1 MQRLMLVLVVTVCLT
16 GVAYGLPSYTGF
28 LSTPD
33 GVDGTGIW
41 ADNFKIEWQVDLQQ
55 DDSWWYRYW
64 ITETDGSPLQPGALS
79 HWIVEV
85 SPDVDRSDFWG
96 FNGGP
101 VEINDWVTEAGFPF
115 NSGMKLDYGTDGQT
129 EWSYYSWRSP
139 VWGDFF
145 AKDGRAGDIG
155 SDKGSTGGADGD
167 EWNWA
172 WNTGFFDPDPLDA
185 PANGSIGYKILR
197 PDTDTVI
204 PEPTTLGL
212 LGIGLMGLAI
222 GRRKQKK

>member
-1 MQRLMLVLVVTVCLT
+1 
-16 GVAYGLPSYTGF
+16 
-28 LSTPD
+28 
-33 GVDGTGIW
+33 
-41 ADNFKIEWQVDLQQ
+41 
-55 DDSWWYRYW
+55 
-64 ITETDGSPLQPGALS
+64 
-79 HWIVEV
+79 
-85 SPDVDRSDFWG
+85 
-96 FNGGP
+96 
-101 VEINDWVTEAGFPF
+101 
-115 NSGMKLDYGTDGQT
+115 DGQT

-145 AKDGRAGDIG
+145 AKDGRAQEDGQ
-155 SDKGSTGGADGD
+155 DKNVTVPPD

-212 LGIGLMGLAI
+212 LGMGLVGLAI
-222 GRRKQKK
+222 RRRKQKK

>member
-1 MQRLMLVLVVTVCLT
+1 MQRLMLVLAVTICLT

-33 GVDGTGIW
+33 GVDGSGIW

-64 ITETDGSPLQPGALS
+64 LTETDGSPLDPGALS

-85 SPDVDRSDFWG
+85 SPDVDISDFWG
-96 FNGGP
+96 FNGNP
-101 VEINDWVTEAGFPF
+101 VEIGDWVTESGFPF
-115 NSGMKLDYGTDGQT
+115 DNGMKLDYGTDGQT
-129 EWSYYSWRSP
+129 EWSFYSLRSP

-145 AKDGRAGDIG
+145 AKDGRAEGDAYNKDG
-155 SDKGSTGGADGD
+155 TADGG

-212 LGIGLMGLAI
+212 LGMGLMGLAI